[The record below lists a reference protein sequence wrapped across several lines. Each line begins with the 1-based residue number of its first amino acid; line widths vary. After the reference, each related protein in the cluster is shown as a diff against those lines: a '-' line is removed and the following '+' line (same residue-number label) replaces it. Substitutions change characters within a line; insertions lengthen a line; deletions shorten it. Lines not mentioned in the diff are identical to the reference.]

1 VCRISV
7 ISALNESKIPKR
19 MIIHIMITKIIIMQF
34 HNRQKE
40 LELMELL
47 DQGSSTN
54 RSRGFLNL
62 IILK

>member
-1 VCRISV
+1 
-7 ISALNESKIPKR
+7 
-19 MIIHIMITKIIIMQF
+19 MIIHIMVTKIIIMQF
-34 HNRQKE
+34 YNRQKE